1 MTFQLS
7 KKENG
12 SINAGFM
19 SVIYQGARDVFASQ
33 NAEIALTE
41 AANMSNWGTEG
52 AVRYT
57 AQGIDEKGNQYLVI
71 WDTAEAWDKAMEEKD
86 ENILQNESY
95 ACEWES
101 PVSILLVE
109 EAEEFNTYM
118 DLNNLS

>member
-1 MTFQLS
+1 MTFQSS

-12 SINAGFM
+12 SINAGLM

-41 AANMSNWGTEG
+41 AASMSNWGTEG

-57 AQGIDEKGNQYLVI
+57 AQGIDEKGNLYLVI
-71 WDTAEAWDKAMEEKD
+71 WDTTESWDKAMEEKD
-86 ENILQNESY
+86 ENILRDESH

-101 PVSILLVE
+101 FFSFLEAILL
-109 EAEEFNTYM
+109 A
-118 DLNNLS
+118 

>member
-1 MTFQLS
+1 MNFQLS

-19 SVIYQGARDVFASQ
+19 SVIYKGARDVFSSQ

-41 AANMSNWGTEG
+41 AASMSNWGMEG

-57 AQGIDEKGNQYLVI
+57 ARGVDEKGNQYLVI
-71 WDTAEAWDKAMEEKD
+71 WDTTEAWDSAMEEKD
-86 ENILQNESY
+86 ENILQDESY

-109 EAEEFNTYM
+109 DAE
-118 DLNNLS
+118 